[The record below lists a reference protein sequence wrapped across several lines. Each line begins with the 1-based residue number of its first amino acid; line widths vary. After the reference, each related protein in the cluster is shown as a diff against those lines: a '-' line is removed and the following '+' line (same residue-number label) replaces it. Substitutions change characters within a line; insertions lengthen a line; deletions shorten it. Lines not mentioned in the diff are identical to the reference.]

1 MTHRIKYFII
11 IMKGVKTMKMK
22 KYLALV
28 AACAMTAG
36 LLAGCGSSASSASTA
51 EESSVESSVEES
63 SVEESSVE
71 ESSTQESSTEEST
84 TDGSVD
90 GGWTVSADDTAVT
103 LPDEVKKAFDTAYA
117 NYMGVTLVPYAYLGS
132 QVVSGTNYKIL
143 CKATPVGSDTTSH
156 LVVATVYADLDGKA
170 EFTSVNDFNI
180 EDYAKDIEVDAQTG
194 LAGGWT
200 VAEEGAMELPSGLS
214 EAFTQATAKLT
225 GASYEPIA
233 ALAYQVVSGQN
244 TAVLCREKAS
254 TSDGQTKLS
263 LVIIYTPTSG
273 DSEVKSVANLNL
285 ADL

>member
-1 MTHRIKYFII
+1 
-11 IMKGVKTMKMK
+11 MKMK
-22 KYLALV
+22 KYLALA
-28 AACAMTAG
+28 AACTMTAG

-71 ESSTQESSTEEST
+71 ESSTQESSAEEST

-143 CKATPVGSDTTSH
+143 CKATPVGSNTTSH
-156 LVVATVYADLDGKA
+156 FVVATVYADLDGKA

-180 EDYAKDIEVDAQTG
+180 EDYAMDIDLPEEDAGLTG
-194 LAGGWT
+194 AWT
-200 VAEEGAMELPSGLS
+200 VATEGAMELPSGLS
-214 EAFTQATAKLT
+214 EAFAQATAKLT

-244 TAVLCREKAS
+244 TAVLCRETVGS
-254 TSDGQTKLS
+254 SDPYTKLS